1 MKRFLLLL
9 GLLLL
14 VSSHAQTNYYPTRV
28 GMRWVYS
35 NGEILEYSREDNFFG
50 TRVLVLQHTLKD
62 QLTGEDYIVSNA
74 NGVSFLGNKS
84 GQQINRFT
92 PPLVLYPKAPMKV
105 GMKWQTT
112 SEVGVGSGYK
122 VTAATEIIGTA
133 GVKVKAGRFNAF
145 IIRSTF
151 YQPDGSSSTSDIY
164 FVPTIGTVR
173 TVYDDGSSVDLIS
186 RK

>member
-1 MKRFLLLL
+1 MKRLFVVLC
-9 GLLLL
+9 LLLL
-14 VSSHAQTNYYPTRV
+14 VSSQAQNNYYPTRV

-74 NGVSFLGNKS
+74 NGVSFLGNKT
-84 GQQINRFT
+84 GQQTNRFT
-92 PPLVLYPKAPMKV
+92 PPLVLYPKAPLRV

-112 SEVGVGSGYK
+112 SDIGGGYK

-133 GVKVKAGRFNAF
+133 GVKVKPGRFNAF
-145 IIRSTF
+145 IIRNTF
-151 YQPDGSSSTSDIY
+151 YQPDGSSNTSDIY
-164 FVPTIGTVR
+164 FVPTIGTVK
-173 TVYDDGSSVDLIS
+173 TVYDDGSSVELVS

>member
-1 MKRFLLLL
+1 MKQLLTILC
-9 GLLLL
+9 LLLL
-14 VSSHAQTNYYPTRV
+14 VSSQAQNNYYPTRV

-50 TRVLVLQHTLKD
+50 TRVLVLQHTVKD

-74 NGVSFLGNKS
+74 NGVSFLGNKV
-84 GQQINRFT
+84 GQQTNRFT
-92 PPLVLYPKAPMKV
+92 PPLVLYPKAPMRV

-112 SEVGVGSGYK
+112 SDIGGGYK

-133 GVKVKAGRFNAF
+133 GVKVKPGRFNAF
-145 IIRSTF
+145 IIRNTF
-151 YQPDGSSSTSDIY
+151 YQPDGSSTTSDIY
-164 FVPTIGTVR
+164 FVPTIGTVK
-173 TVYDDGSSVDLIS
+173 TVYDDGSSVELVS

>member
-1 MKRFLLLL
+1 MKRFLVLL

-14 VSSHAQTNYYPTRV
+14 VSSQAQNNYYPTRV

-35 NGEILEYSREDNFFG
+35 NGEIQEYAREQNFFG
-50 TRVLVLQHTLKD
+50 TKVLVLQHTLKD

-74 NGVSFLGNKS
+74 NGVSFLGVKN
-84 GQQINRFT
+84 GQQITRFT

-112 SEVGVGSGYK
+112 SDIGGGYK
-122 VTAATEIIGTA
+122 ITAATEIIGTA
-133 GVKVKAGRFNAF
+133 GVKVRAGRFNAF

-151 YQPDGSSSTSDIY
+151 YQPDGSSSTSDLY

-173 TVYDDGSSVDLIS
+173 TVYDDGSSVDLVS

>member
-1 MKRFLLLL
+1 MKRLIALL

-14 VSSHAQTNYYPTRV
+14 VSSHAQNNYYPTRV

-50 TRVLVLQHTLKD
+50 TRVLVLQHTIKD

-74 NGVSFLGNKS
+74 NGVSFLGNK
-84 GQQINRFT
+84 
-92 PPLVLYPKAPMKV
+92 APMKV

-112 SEVGVGSGYK
+112 SDVGGGYK
-122 VTAATEIIGTA
+122 ITAATEIIGTA

-173 TVYDDGSSVDLIS
+173 TIYDDGSSVELVS